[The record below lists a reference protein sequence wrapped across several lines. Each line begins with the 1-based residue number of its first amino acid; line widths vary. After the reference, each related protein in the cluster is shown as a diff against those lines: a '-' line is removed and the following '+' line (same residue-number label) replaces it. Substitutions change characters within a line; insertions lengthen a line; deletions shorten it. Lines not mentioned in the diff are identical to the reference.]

1 MKKLKDL
8 LKESYVWERSFGE
21 KLPTLA
27 DTTARHAT
35 KQEGKLNEVSSEK
48 VDVEI
53 VSKKMA
59 KESKWFGPSWAKA
72 IRKKYKNGVSE
83 ADLQKDLPDYIEGG
97 AISKLFN

>member
-1 MKKLKDL
+1 MKLTNAKLKEIIREEL
-8 LKESYVWERSFGE
+8 
-21 KLPTLA
+21 
-27 DTTARHAT
+27 
-35 KQEGKLNEVSSEK
+35 QNLNEVSSEK

-53 VSKKMA
+53 VAKKMA